1 MYVPVEIESSEM
13 GLPVVGSI
21 HYRVIWEEFLRNEN
35 GGVLKYAAW
44 DKPSIFSALEGLKL
58 NFHRFIPHDS

>member
-1 MYVPVEIESSEM
+1 MYVPVEMESSEI
-13 GLPVVGSI
+13 GLPVVGLI

-44 DKPSIFSALEGLKL
+44 DNPSTFGALEGLIL
-58 NFHRFIPHDS
+58 NFHRLIPHDS